1 MNTRIEYAPTVAL
14 SMLLVDASLS
24 LACGDSP
31 TAPTGPPRGD
41 ALLLGSF
48 RVDVVG
54 NFAGLGPHYTVCG
67 TIGVAPAVTEEIV
80 VYGMTVS
87 IRDAGGREILKWED
101 PSVTRLP
108 PGGGLG
114 GCFGQHSDP
123 DPTRAPGASFL
134 VRVTY
139 SRVNGRSEV
148 VEASGAV
155 VAPRPLL

>member
-1 MNTRIEYAPTVAL
+1 MSTRNKCARTVAL
-14 SMLLVDASLS
+14 SLLLLAGSLS
-24 LACGDSP
+24 LACDEPPDSP
-31 TAPTGPPRGD
+31 IAPSRDD
-41 ALLLGSF
+41 ALVLSGF
-48 RVDVVG
+48 RVDVIG
-54 NFAGLGPHYTVCG
+54 NFAGLGPHYVVCG
-67 TIGVAPAVTEEIV
+67 SIGVAPAVTEEIV

-87 IRDAGGREILKWED
+87 VRDADGREILKWED

-123 DPTRAPGASFL
+123 DPTRAPGANFR

-139 SRVNGRSEV
+139 SRVAGPSQV

-155 VAPRPLL
+155 VAPRPLG